1 MSLSSAGRV
10 YAEVLVD
17 VANGQNGALSLD
29 AALTQMDRVIE
40 ATKSNSVLKRLF
52 SNPTLTVGE
61 QDKVIASLTKAY
73 QLDALVDRFFKIL
86 IRRRRMSILAEVVE
100 AARDLSARQG
110 GALLGQ
116 VETPAPLAKEEIL
129 ELAKT
134 LQTRL
139 GKRVV
144 LKERVVPSLIAG
156 LRVSV
161 EGKTIDGSVR
171 GKLARAREQLV
182 SQI

>member
-1 MSLSSAGRV
+1 MTTSSAGRV

-17 VANGQNGALSLD
+17 VANGQSGQISLD
-29 AALTQMDRVIE
+29 AALAQMDRVIE
-40 ATKSNSVLKRLF
+40 ATGANPVLKRLF
-52 SNPTLTVGE
+52 SNPTLTAVE
-61 QDKVIASLTKAY
+61 QGKVVESLTKTY
-73 QLDALVDRFFKIL
+73 QLDGIVDRFFRIL
-86 IRRRRMSILAEVVE
+86 IRRRRMALLSEIVE
-100 AARDLSARQG
+100 AARDLSARQS

-116 VETPAPLAKEEIL
+116 VESPAPLAKEEVL

-156 LRVSV
+156 VRVSV

-171 GKLARAREQLV
+171 GKLSRAREQFV